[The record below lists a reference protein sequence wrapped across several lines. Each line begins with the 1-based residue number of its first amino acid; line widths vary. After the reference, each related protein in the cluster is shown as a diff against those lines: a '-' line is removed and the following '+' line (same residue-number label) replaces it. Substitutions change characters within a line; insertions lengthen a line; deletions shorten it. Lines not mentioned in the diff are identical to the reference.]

1 MADNK
6 LGATNMAHSALNDT
20 KSPNPEHLESISVE
34 HGSVT
39 GEGNLPT
46 YRDAKTRRILRKV
59 DYRLIPM
66 LTLLYLLA
74 FLDRGNIGN
83 AKVAGMNKDLGLTGT
98 QYNIALTVFFF
109 PYAVFEIPS
118 NIVLKLL
125 RPSIW
130 IAILMVAWGL
140 VMTFQGLVK
149 NYDQLIVTRL
159 LLGFT
164 ESGFFPAATYLLTTW
179 YCRFEVQTRIALFFS
194 AASLAGAFSGLLAFA
209 IEKLDGKGGL
219 AGWRWIFLL
228 EGIVTVLIGCCLPWI
243 LPDSPATAR
252 FLDSG
257 EKDHLQHR
265 LEQDAGTSSGQVG
278 IDEKFQWR
286 FLRAALTEWR
296 LYFAVIAYWGNS
308 ICLYSFTYSAPSIIL
323 QLGYSQANA
332 QLLTIPIYLVGVI
345 SILLF
350 SRLADK
356 RRARWPFMAIPFC
369 ISAIG
374 FIALL
379 SIPHPKYPGL
389 TYAFLFT
396 VPAGVYPP
404 LVGILAWVGNNL
416 APSWK
421 RAVGMALLISL
432 GNLGGAIGSNIF
444 LEQEDPHYWLGY
456 GFSLGIVV
464 ASVFCV
470 VVLAYSWNR
479 ENARRDTISED
490 EIRARYSEQELLD
503 MGDKSPLYRYVV

>member
-1 MADNK
+1 MEANER
-6 LGATNMAHSALNDT
+6 DT
-20 KSPNPEHLESISVE
+20 ARTAEYPEKE
-34 HGSVT
+34 G
-39 GEGNLPT
+39 GEYRAGLDETNLPT

-66 LTLLYLLA
+66 LTLLYVLA

-83 AKVAGMNKDLGLTGT
+83 AKVAGMNKDLGLTGA

-109 PYAVFEIPS
+109 PYAIFEVPS

-125 RPSIW
+125 RPSVW
-130 IAILMVAWGL
+130 IAILMLAWGV
-140 VMTFQGLVK
+140 VMTFQGLIK
-149 NYDQLIVTRL
+149 NYEQLVVTRL
-159 LLGFT
+159 LLGFA

-179 YCRFEVQTRIALFFS
+179 YCRFEIQTRIAVFFS

-209 IEKLDGKGGL
+209 IENLDGIGGL

-228 EGIVTVLIGCCLPWI
+228 EGIATVLIGLSLPWT
-243 LPDSPATAR
+243 LPDSPASAS
-252 FLDSG
+252 FLDLD
-257 EKDHLQHR
+257 EKEHLQCR
-265 LEQDAGTSSGQVG
+265 LKQDTGTSSGQVQ
-278 IDEKFQWR
+278 IDEKFQWK
-286 FLRAALTEWR
+286 FLKAALTEWR
-296 LYFAVIAYWGNS
+296 LYFGVIAYWGNS
-308 ICLYSFTYSAPSIIL
+308 VCLYSFTYSAPSIIL
-323 QLGYSQANA
+323 QLGYSKANA
-332 QLLTIPIYLVGVI
+332 QLLTIPIYLLGVL
-345 SILLF
+345 SVLLF

-356 RRARWPFMAIPFC
+356 RRVRWPFMVIPFC

-379 SIPHPKYPGL
+379 SIPHPRYPGL

-404 LVGILAWVGNNL
+404 IVGILAWVGNNL

-444 LEQEDPHYWLGY
+444 LEEQNPHYWLGY

-470 VVLAYSWNR
+470 STLAYSWHR
-479 ENARRDTISED
+479 ENKRRDTMSEE
-490 EIRARYSEQELLD
+490 EIRVKYSEQELLD
-503 MGDKSPLYRYVV
+503 MGDKSPLYRYVI

>member
-1 MADNK
+1 MDSSQS
-6 LGATNMAHSALNDT
+6 THSASADPKAVDT
-20 KSPNPEHLESISVE
+20 VHLENAGVKDEAGLDES
-34 HGSVT
+34 
-39 GEGNLPT
+39 NLPT
-46 YRDAKTRRILRKV
+46 YQDKKTRRILRKV

-66 LTLLYLLA
+66 LTLLYVLA

-83 AKVAGMNKDLGLTGT
+83 AKVAGMNEDLGLTGT

-109 PYAVFEIPS
+109 PYAFFEVPS
-118 NIVLKLL
+118 NVVLKLL

-130 IAILMVAWGL
+130 ISILTLSWGL

-149 NYDQLIVTRL
+149 NYEQLVVTRV
-159 LLGFT
+159 LLGVT
-164 ESGFFPAATYLLTTW
+164 ESGFFPAATYLLTIW
-179 YCRFEVQTRIALFFS
+179 YCRFEVQTRIAVFFS

-219 AGWRWIFLL
+219 EGWRWIFLL
-228 EGIVTVLIGCCLPWI
+228 EGIASVLVGLTLPWT
-243 LPDSPATAR
+243 LPDSPAMAG
-252 FLDSG
+252 FLDPD
-257 EKDHLQHR
+257 EKQHLQRR
-265 LEQDAGTSSGQVG
+265 LEQDAGTASGQVQ
-278 IDEKFQWR
+278 IDEKFQWK

-296 LYFAVIAYWGNS
+296 LYFGVIAYWGNS
-308 ICLYSFTYSAPSIIL
+308 VCLYSFTYSVPTIIL
-323 QLGYSQANA
+323 QLGYSAANA
-332 QLLTIPIYLVGVI
+332 QLLTIPIYIVGVL
-345 SILLF
+345 SVLLF
-350 SRLADK
+350 ARIADK
-356 RRARWPFMAIPFC
+356 KRSRWVFVVTPFC
-369 ISAIG
+369 ISIIG

-396 VPAGVYPP
+396 IPAGVYPP

-444 LEQEDPHYWLGY
+444 LEAQKPHYPLGY

-464 ASVFCV
+464 GAVGCV
-470 VVLAYSWNR
+470 LTLAYSWDRANKK
-479 ENARRDTISED
+479 RDAISED
-490 EIRARYSEQELLD
+490 EVRARYSEQELLD
-503 MGDKSPLYRYVV
+503 MGDRSPLYRYVV